1 MDARNNFSENFAEKV
16 RTCIQTHRYRKSNPP
31 QSIEAK
37 ILFDADKIDVSGAVG
52 IARALIYK
60 GQVSEPLYSLLPN
73 GQVSDGEQ
81 DAQPS
86 FFQEYKFKLENLYSH
101 FYTKRGYEIASRR
114 QTAAVAFYSSI
125 FQKVSTTYEHGTQL
139 LKEILE

>member
-1 MDARNNFSENFAEKV
+1 MLDARNNFSENFAEKV

-86 FFQEYKFKLENLYSH
+86 FFQE
-101 FYTKRGYEIASRR
+101 
-114 QTAAVAFYSSI
+114 
-125 FQKVSTTYEHGTQL
+125 
-139 LKEILE
+139 